1 MSQLRIHSAETVAQG
16 SRPRPAWLRAL
27 GRNDPPPTVT
37 IDGILYRRQ
46 EIFKHDSWAATAV
59 YESDATATK
68 PAERAIC
75 KFNRRQSLL
84 GLPGAWIGRILARRE
99 AWFLQHLAD
108 VSNVPTLLGP
118 VVVEGI
124 VQRNAVARRFIA
136 GAPLGVGRTVDDLFF
151 PRLAD
156 LVHQMHAHGMA
167 YVDLHKHENVLVD
180 NHGAPYLIDFQVC
193 FAADVAK
200 FRPLRRWLLQ
210 LLQGMDDYHVAKLHW
225 RFRPDQSGMTYE
237 AVMDMKPRLV
247 RFHRFF
253 AVPLR
258 TLRRKLLTLL
268 GVRRGRGRAES
279 EKFVEAGLRDVRD
292 PHKRAA

>member
-1 MSQLRIHSAETVAQG
+1 
-16 SRPRPAWLRAL
+16 LRAL
-27 GRNDPPPTVT
+27 GRDDPPQTVT

-46 EIFKHDSWAATAV
+46 EIFKHDSWAATAR
-59 YESDATATK
+59 YESDATATN
-68 PAERAIC
+68 PTERAIC

-84 GLPGAWIGRILARRE
+84 GLPGAWVGRILARRE
-99 AWFLQHLAD
+99 AWFLRHLAD
-108 VSNVPTLLGP
+108 VSNVPKLLGP
-118 VVVEGI
+118 VVVDGV
-124 VQRNAVARRFIA
+124 VQRNAVARRFIP

-151 PRLAD
+151 PRLAE

-167 YVDLHKHENVLVD
+167 YVDLHKHENVLVGPE
-180 NHGAPYLIDFQVC
+180 GAPYLIDFQVC
-193 FAADVAK
+193 FAVDVAK
-200 FRPLRRWLLQ
+200 FRPLRRRLLQ

-237 AVMDMKPRLV
+237 DVMNMKPRLV